1 MAGSLRLHV
10 DYSDGRGVDVRV
22 SPRAY
27 VMFERQYQR
36 IVTGEL
42 GAESIYYLAWASLH
56 AAGQEARTF
65 DEFVDALADAELA
78 GEEAADPTPPSQST
92 AD

>member
-1 MAGSLRLHV
+1 MARSLRLHV

-36 IVTGEL
+36 TVTGEL

-56 AAGQEARTF
+56 QAGAEARTF
-65 DEFVDALADAELA
+65 DEFVDAIDDASLAEV
-78 GEEAADPTPPSQST
+78 EPVDPTPPSQST